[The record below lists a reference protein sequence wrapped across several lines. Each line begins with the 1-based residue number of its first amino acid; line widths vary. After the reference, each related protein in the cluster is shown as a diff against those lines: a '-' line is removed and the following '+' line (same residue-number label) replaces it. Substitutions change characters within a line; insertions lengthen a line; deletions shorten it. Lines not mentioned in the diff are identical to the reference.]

1 MSLPEMQHV
10 HILKM
15 LSNHYELPYKSTDQ
29 SSGKKSNIKKMSCQ
43 EYRHM
48 PLISAFRRQRE
59 VSL

>member
-29 SSGKKSNIKKMSCQ
+29 SSSLG
-43 EYRHM
+43 EA
-48 PLISAFRRQRE
+48 AFQAYN
-59 VSL
+59 VLKLYLGDA